1 MRGTCLATLSR
12 VVLPN
17 LLSLLRIALLPAW
30 LALAFFERGRAL
42 QDLPVHRLPVLAL
55 MVVIGATDVLDGF
68 IARRFHLTSNLGAT
82 LDAVADKLA
91 TFLAVTFLAFFG
103 APAFTPL
110 PVWLWVA
117 LVARDVLLGAGW
129 ITVWLKHRTV
139 HVEHRWHGRAATLLL
154 FLVVLA
160 AFAGAPALPVTLG
173 AAAVVA
179 LVVPGTWD
187 YLREGWHQLRAQ

>member
-1 MRGTCLATLSR
+1 MRGTCLATFS

-55 MVVIGATDVLDGF
+55 MLVIGATDVLDGF
-68 IARRFHLTSNLGAT
+68 IARRFHLTSNFGAT

-91 TFLAVTFLAFFG
+91 TFLAVTFLAFF
-103 APAFTPL
+103 ATPAFTPL
-110 PVWLWVA
+110 PVWLWLA

-129 ITVWLKHRTV
+129 ITVWLKHRVV

-173 AAAVVA
+173 AAAVLA

-187 YLREGWHQLRAQ
+187 YLHEGWRQLRA